1 MSRSVSMSKRNMRN
15 KFGSTSTYGSS
26 EAPADQ
32 QLQTYTDHYGG
43 KWVEKKRDFINMP
56 IYTYESLG
64 SVGHIMVGKPTKL
77 STDTTAIEFTIAE
90 PPWSTLY
97 EKRCELEVYC
107 RWHGLRVPKARS
119 TELPRDEPANIL
131 ARLEQENNQ
140 MQKRLDRFHAI
151 QKARKHLKGKAQERA
166 MKSIN
171 EITALNGET
180 DISDFSDS
188 SNDDFQKFLPTNIRR
203 CC

>member
-1 MSRSVSMSKRNMRN
+1 MSRNASMSNRKMRN
-15 KFGSTSTYGSS
+15 KFGSTSTCGSS
-26 EAPADQ
+26 QVLANQ
-32 QLQTYTDHYGG
+32 QLQTYTNHYGG
-43 KWVEKKRDFINMP
+43 KWVGKKRDFVNMP
-56 IYTYESLG
+56 IYMYKSLG
-64 SVGHIMVGKPTKL
+64 SVGHIMVGKPIKL
-77 STDTTAIEFTIAE
+77 STDTTATEFTVAE

-107 RWHGLRVPKARS
+107 RWHRLRVPKVHS

-131 ARLEQENNQ
+131 VCLEQENNQ
-140 MQKRLDRFHAI
+140 MQRRLDRFHTI
-151 QKARKHLKGKAQERA
+151 EKARKHLKGKAQEQA

-171 EITALNGET
+171 EIIALEDER